1 MYNGQVWGKK
11 WIGRREEWLRW
22 RKTTSAALSQ
32 ETRDK
37 EISKRK
43 KELTNAA
50 ERSIKV
56 KN

>member
-1 MYNGQVWGKK
+1 MVRWGGK

-22 RKTTSAALSQ
+22 RKTTPGALSQ

-37 EISKRK
+37 GISKRK
-43 KELTNAA
+43 KKLTNAA

-56 KN
+56 KD